1 MYGASGRMTH
11 KERVQ
16 MYYSMLLSSPAL
28 MKPKFDEDP
37 ELKQDVKKRV
47 QDFADACFDTAVAI
61 DARFEKMNLEE

>member
-1 MYGASGRMTH
+1 MTH

-16 MYYSMLLSSPAL
+16 TYFTLLLSSPSF
-28 MKPKFDEDP
+28 MKAKIEDDE

-47 QDFADACFDTAVAI
+47 QDFATACFDVALEI